1 MAVTV
6 VRELLSASRLLY
18 GLGDPDKT
26 TGAQKIL
33 QLCNDRVNKKT
44 LEDVENEERK
54 KLSRE
59 AGAAMIDLLDPI
71 PSDKQGNAAISIGGG
86 GTCLPSLLA
95 YIRGALPQADKLHG
109 LREMNDG
116 LNPFDD

>member
-1 MAVTV
+1 
-6 VRELLSASRLLY
+6 
-18 GLGDPDKT
+18 
-26 TGAQKIL
+26 
-33 QLCNDRVNKKT
+33 
-44 LEDVENEERK
+44 
-54 KLSRE
+54 
-59 AGAAMIDLLDPI
+59 MIDLLDPI